1 MTVNEIEVKADVF
14 WNLPALVNYRAGA
27 ELPCSI
33 SVANLDGKERLFM
46 LKVRTFDGV
55 GKVITEDVILVNGM
69 SWFLVDAGD
78 REVVDGSLILGESDV
93 TLGVFLVEKE
103 SSSEIDAA
111 YTFLK
116 GY

>member
-1 MTVNEIEVKADVF
+1 MISDELKLKGDIF
-14 WNLPALVNYRAGA
+14 WNLPALVNYRAGT

-46 LKVRTFDGV
+46 LKVRTSDRG

-78 REVVDGSLILGESDV
+78 REVVDGSLILGESDI
-93 TLGVFLVEKE
+93 TLGVLLVEKE
-103 SSSEIDAA
+103 SSAEIDSV